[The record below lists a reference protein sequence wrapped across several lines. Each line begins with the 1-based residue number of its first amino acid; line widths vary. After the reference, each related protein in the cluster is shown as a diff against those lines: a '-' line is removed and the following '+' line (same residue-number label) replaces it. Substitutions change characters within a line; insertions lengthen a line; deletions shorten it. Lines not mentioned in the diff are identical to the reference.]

1 MTEQQTHLQ
10 SAIQQQNTLLN
21 EIQKLQGEIDNKRQL
36 AVKAQGIIEYLDQIG
51 VKLPEADAE
60 GVGLFQQAKDW
71 FSKLIGGDEAE
82 EPTEASIDV
91 GTAERK
97 YGKHLKTFLPD
108 DTEYNLILKFPFII
122 LILPSIFL
130 ISYLCLFNISIIFK

>member
-60 GVGLFQQAKDW
+60 GAETTE
-71 FSKLIGGDEAE
+71 EA
-82 EPTEASIDV
+82 PAPVADAQV
-91 GTAERK
+91 VAE
-97 YGKHLKTFLPD
+97 
-108 DTEYNLILKFPFII
+108 
-122 LILPSIFL
+122 
-130 ISYLCLFNISIIFK
+130 

>member
-36 AVKAQGIIEYLDQIG
+36 AVKAQGIIEYLDQIW

-60 GVGLFQQAKDW
+60 G
-71 FSKLIGGDEAE
+71 EATTE
-82 EPTEASIDV
+82 EAPAAAADAQV
-91 GTAERK
+91 VAE
-97 YGKHLKTFLPD
+97 
-108 DTEYNLILKFPFII
+108 
-122 LILPSIFL
+122 
-130 ISYLCLFNISIIFK
+130 